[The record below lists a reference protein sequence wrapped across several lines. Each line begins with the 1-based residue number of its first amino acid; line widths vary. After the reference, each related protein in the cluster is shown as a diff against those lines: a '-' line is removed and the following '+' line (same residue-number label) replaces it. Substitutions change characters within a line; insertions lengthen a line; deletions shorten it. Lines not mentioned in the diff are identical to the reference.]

1 MIDCL
6 VKETCSFADVS
17 SEMEKSKSLFSRIL
31 LFIFFACP
39 KKTNQKKG
47 QPITRHFAA
56 GSTVSN
62 FPALLKTPGS
72 LKTRFAQTG
81 PNSFF
86 GRYCRARRRE
96 MALTG
101 VNY

>member
-1 MIDCL
+1 MYSNL
-6 VKETCSFADVS
+6 
-17 SEMEKSKSLFSRIL
+17 L

-62 FPALLKTPGS
+62 FPALLKTTGS
-72 LKTRFAQTG
+72 LKTREVYTPLRGAQTG
-81 PNSFF
+81 PNSCF
-86 GRYCRARRRE
+86 GRFCSARHRE
-96 MALTG
+96 MVQT
-101 VNY
+101 VNMPLFFY